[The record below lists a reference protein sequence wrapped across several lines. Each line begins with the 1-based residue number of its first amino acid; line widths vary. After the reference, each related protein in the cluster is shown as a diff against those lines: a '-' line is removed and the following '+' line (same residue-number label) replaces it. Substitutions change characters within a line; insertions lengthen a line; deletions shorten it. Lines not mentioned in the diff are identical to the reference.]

1 MKYFSLLLLA
11 ITLTSCLE
19 GDDDSFQTTSSVL
32 FMNVYNDAAS
42 GIDIQVNGSSWRNGF
57 RAYGEPGGY
66 SSFYSGEITFAA
78 YPKGTSE
85 GNALASVTQA
95 LGPDSKY
102 TCFVTGRLGEAKM
115 ILLPDTM
122 RSPAANKALI
132 RLVNLS
138 PDLSKADIG
147 IADSGTV
154 IRNLDYLSTAYM
166 TLDTGLNVINAYRV
180 GVTQPLASFRFR
192 AASRGVYTMYIKGL
206 QGREGKDSLAVGNYI
221 QP

>member
-42 GIDIQVNGSSWRNGF
+42 GIDIQVNGSNWRNGF

-66 SSFYSGEITFAA
+66 SSFYSEEVTFAA
-78 YPKGTSE
+78 YPKGSSDGT
-85 GNALASVTQA
+85 ALASMTQV
-95 LGPDSKY
+95 LDPESKY
-102 TCFVTGRLGEAKM
+102 TCFLTGRSGEAKM

-122 RSPAANKALI
+122 RSPAGNKALV
-132 RLVNLS
+132 RFVNLS
-138 PDLSKADIG
+138 PDLSKADVG
-147 IADSGTV
+147 IADSGIV
-154 IRNLDYLSTAYM
+154 IRNLDYLRAGYM
-166 TLDTGLNVINAYRV
+166 TLDTGVNVVNAYR
-180 GVTQPLASFRFR
+180 GSLTQPLASFRFR